1 MRSISDT
8 EVLIAALLVVA
19 LCVLLNLQ
27 LTYSTAGWACERA
40 LALLSQ
46 AATVVW

>member
-19 LCVLLNLQ
+19 LCVLLNLR